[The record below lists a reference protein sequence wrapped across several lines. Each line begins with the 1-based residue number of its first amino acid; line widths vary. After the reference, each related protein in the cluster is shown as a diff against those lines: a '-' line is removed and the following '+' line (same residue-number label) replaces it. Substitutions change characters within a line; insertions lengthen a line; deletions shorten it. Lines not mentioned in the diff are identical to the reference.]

1 MTAQVREEWRGLEAK
16 SKSTAEKTTPPC
28 LRRKMR
34 RAKLQYTTK
43 ATKENFMTQD
53 NKLTGEEALL
63 KFVADAHK
71 RITAI
76 QGLIL
81 ILIQTAA
88 NREDLTILI
97 ADLAKSNAQDE
108 SSKIISEEYFRLLE
122 QLSELKKS

>member
-1 MTAQVREEWRGLEAK
+1 
-16 SKSTAEKTTPPC
+16 
-28 LRRKMR
+28 
-34 RAKLQYTTK
+34 
-43 ATKENFMTQD
+43 MTQD